1 MSISD
6 KIRQVNPRQ
15 RKSVKSAPVSEGGLG
30 LSPRTSGSIEGDIRK
45 AKENKL
51 AKYWY
56 DKYEELVKEVSY
68 QRKVDRQNLNEL
80 DEKVQDMNKDLLS
93 EITTI
98 SESDPLAPLD
108 QKFVTLDKFADHY
121 RTMIGRLQEQIAT
134 IGAGGLGEIAD
145 DPAPRL
151 GVNLDLNSKDITGTG
166 NITHTGN
173 ITTTGNSSV
182 SGTLGVQGV
191 TTFSDEDVIFNASEA
206 VFSIIQKMIDDNIT
220 VCGVRDGGDVK
231 HRNYSPYVINTFF
244 SIINLEEV
252 LAIWNKKEMLN
263 HQYIKENEF
272 SEDLSQLKFDYD
284 ASSLYEP
291 YYCFYFWLR
300 RLGKRFLFLDTQMDS
315 DDISNEVFYN
325 NEKVLC
331 HTWYARSYNTNKKHT
346 ERIDLHLKK
355 NINTKA
361 KAFGDDVIFFNDKLF
376 GFNQKLAKLS
386 RKVKMKLKG

>member
-1 MSISD
+1 MD
-6 KIRQVNPRQ
+6 KTNIAILTTVANF
-15 RKSVKSAPVSEGGLG
+15 
-30 LSPRTSGSIEGDIRK
+30 
-45 AKENKL
+45 
-51 AKYWY
+51 
-56 DKYEELVKEVSY
+56 ELYHK
-68 QRKVDRQNLNEL
+68 
-80 DEKVQDMNKDLLS
+80 
-93 EITTI
+93 T
-98 SESDPLAPLD
+98 APLFPEGI
-108 QKFVTLDKFADHY
+108 QKYVIDGRQGMHGIHSILY
-121 RTMIGRLQEQIAT
+121 MIKKLKGRGIKWLVMA
-134 IGAGGLGEIAD
+134 
-145 DPAPRL
+145 
-151 GVNLDLNSKDITGTG
+151 
-166 NITHTGN
+166 
-173 ITTTGNSSV
+173 
-182 SGTLGVQGV
+182 
-191 TTFSDEDVIFNASEA
+191 DEDVIFNASEA

-300 RLGKRFLFLDTQMDS
+300 RQGKRFLFLDTQMDS
-315 DDISNEVFYN
+315 DDISNEVFFN

-361 KAFGDDVIFFNDKLF
+361 KAFSDDVIFFNDKLF